1 MNTANE
7 EKCLRQL
14 VHVLD
19 RLLQAP
25 QQLSEEVLSENLRYL
40 ETERNYATI
49 YQLDPHCQS
58 ENRLQSKVLK
68 ENEWMYYRLQVE
80 EKIMSR
86 IRRNLVI
93 SLDPMYDRQPFQATT
108 EENNDETDSEPEEE
122 GPEEK

>member
-1 MNTANE
+1 MP
-7 EKCLRQL
+7 L
-14 VHVLD
+14 LD

-25 QQLSEEVLSENLRYL
+25 EQLSVEVLSENLRYL
-40 ETERNYATI
+40 ELERNYATI
-49 YQLDPHCQS
+49 YQLDPQCPS

-68 ENEWMYYRLQVE
+68 EKEWMYYRIQVE
-80 EKIMSR
+80 DKIMSR
-86 IRRNLVI
+86 IRSNLVI